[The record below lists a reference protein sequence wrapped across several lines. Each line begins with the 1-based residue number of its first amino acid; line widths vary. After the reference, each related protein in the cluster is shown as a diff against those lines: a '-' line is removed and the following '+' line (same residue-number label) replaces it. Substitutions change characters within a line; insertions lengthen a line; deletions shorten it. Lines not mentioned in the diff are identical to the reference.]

1 MSDSSYNSIVAVEHF
16 RRARHRGHIQDII
29 TRFTGR
35 TNDLFSYEDVRHKLK
50 GSVTGKRELK
60 DIPLTAIVGS
70 VGRYTDFT
78 RTFLPRV
85 QGDQDRWTRV
95 LSVMQGQVGAPPIEV
110 YQVGEVYF
118 VLDGN
123 HRVSV
128 ARELGLAYIQAYVI
142 EVHTRVPLTSDTS
155 RDELIRKAEYTD
167 FLAVTDLDATR
178 PGADLSVT
186 NPGQYR
192 TLVVDIEDKR
202 RELAEMQG
210 RDVPIAEAAVA
221 WYDDVY
227 LPIVGIIRD
236 RGMLQ
241 GFPGRTETDLYIW
254 ISRHRTKLEATLGWA
269 VDAEAAAH
277 DLVELKGLPSRPLAA
292 DLGEQLVHAIIPAAL
307 EAGPPPGQWR
317 KERDAASV
325 EERLSA
331 DLLVAVNG
339 DATGWYAFDQAIVV
353 ARHEGGRLNGLH
365 VVPTEA
371 ARQSSAAQAVRD
383 EFERRCREAGVA
395 GNLAIDVGNPAE
407 IISQRARWNDMVVV
421 SLAHPPG
428 SSPLSRVRSGFR
440 TLVQRCP
447 RPILAVPQTVVSL
460 RTALL
465 SYDGSP
471 KATEALYVAA
481 YLTLQ
486 WHVSLVVVTVIES
499 GRTTYE
505 TLEHARHYLEAHGIA
520 ATYLTTTGPI
530 AEVILKTADE
540 YGSELIIVGGYG
552 QGPLLEAVLGSTVDQ
567 ILRESHRPT
576 LICR

>member
-1 MSDSSYNSIVAVEHF
+1 MSDSSYNSTVAIEHF
-16 RRARHRGHIQDII
+16 RRAWHRSHIQDII

-35 TNDLFSYEDVRHKLK
+35 TNDLLSYEDVRQKLK

-60 DIPLTAIVGS
+60 DIPLEAIVGS
-70 VGRYTDFT
+70 VGRYIDFT

-85 QGDQDRWTRV
+85 QSDQDRWTRV
-95 LSVMQGQVGAPPIEV
+95 LSVMEGQAGTPPIEV
-110 YQVGEVYF
+110 YQIGEVFF

-128 ARELGLAYIQAYVI
+128 ARELGISHIQAYVT

-155 RDELIRKAEYTD
+155 PDELIRKAEYTD
-167 FLAVTDLDATR
+167 FLALTDLDATR
-178 PGADLSVT
+178 PDADLSVT

-192 TLVVDIEDKR
+192 ALVVDIEDKR
-202 RELAEMQG
+202 RELAMLQG
-210 RDVPIAEAAVA
+210 RDVPVTAAAVA
-221 WYDDVY
+221 WYDGVY
-227 LPIVGIIRD
+227 MPIVGIIRD

-269 VDAEAAAH
+269 VDAGAAAH
-277 DLVELKGLPSRPLAA
+277 DLVELQRLPSRQVAA

-317 KERDAASV
+317 KERYASSV

-339 DATGWYAFDQAIVV
+339 DATGWYALDQAIVV
-353 ARHEGGRLNGLH
+353 ARYEGGRLNGLH

-371 ARQSSAAQAVRD
+371 ARQGAEAQAVRD

-395 GNLAIDVGNPAE
+395 GNLAIDVGSPAA
-407 IISQRARWNDMVVV
+407 IICARARWNDMVVV

-428 SSPLSRVRSGFR
+428 SSPISRVRSGFR

-481 YLTLQ
+481 YLALQ
-486 WHVSLVVVTVIES
+486 WKASLVVVTVSES
-499 GRTTYE
+499 GRTTNE
-505 TLEHARHYLEAHGIA
+505 TQEDARHYLEAHGIA

-530 AEVILKTADE
+530 AEAILKTADE
-540 YGSELIIVGGYG
+540 HESELIIVGGYG
-552 QGPLLEAVLGSTVDQ
+552 QGPLRQAVLGSTVDQ

-576 LICR
+576 FICR